1 MLELPLVL
9 LLLHLVVEWE
19 SHLLRV
25 RQELR
30 AAILV
35 VIGVLLL
42 QAHHEVVV
50 LVLRVDVTRQRVEV
64 LVIIIL
70 LELLF
75 RDVPIG

>member
-25 RQELR
+25 WQELR

>member
-1 MLELPLVL
+1 VLELPLVL

-25 RQELR
+25 WQELR

>member
-70 LELLF
+70 LELF
-75 RDVPIG
+75 FCDIPIR